1 MNVVH
6 HSTTEITDKVA
17 IATKLHNSF
26 AWIIKG
32 GIFLIIILGLFYLML
47 LNSLATQ
54 GFAFEELKAERMQIQ
69 KEMEAWD
76 ISLAIPMSL
85 YALQS
90 SEQVQ
95 EMENASEGKKYLY
108 IKEGQMAYSDVK

>member
-6 HSTTEITDKVA
+6 HSTTEVHDKAKSLAVTA
-17 IATKLHNSF
+17 HSF
-26 AWIIKG
+26 AWVMRVSV
-32 GIFLIIILGLFYLML
+32 LTAVILGFAYLML

-54 GFAFEELKAERMQIQ
+54 GFALEELKAERLDIQ
-69 KEMEAWD
+69 KELEATE
-76 ISLAIPMSL
+76 ISLAIPISL

-95 EMENASEGKKYLY
+95 EMADIEDKRYVHVREG
-108 IKEGQMAYSDVK
+108 EVAMVQ